1 MAITSSSFSFYILV
15 ERLSQTPFTPGLRFP
30 KYQKFYREILI
41 QLNFVYNRTSGEFIF
56 ALCLFKNIQTIRGF
70 SGSLAISKSSLF
82 CLHLGRETFQKPF
95 YTWVFFSKISS
106 QNVKHYKLLN
116 KAKQSQDRKRL
127 KLVNVLITKKKHRA
141 EGP

>member
-1 MAITSSSFSFYILV
+1 MH
-15 ERLSQTPFTPGLRFP
+15 
-30 KYQKFYREILI
+30 
-41 QLNFVYNRTSGEFIF
+41 FV
-56 ALCLFKNIQTIRGF
+56 CLKIYTETIRGF

-82 CLHLGRETFQKPF
+82 CIHLGRETFQKPF
-95 YTWVFFSKISS
+95 YTWVIFSKISS

-127 KLVNVLITKKKHRA
+127 KLVNVLITKKHRA